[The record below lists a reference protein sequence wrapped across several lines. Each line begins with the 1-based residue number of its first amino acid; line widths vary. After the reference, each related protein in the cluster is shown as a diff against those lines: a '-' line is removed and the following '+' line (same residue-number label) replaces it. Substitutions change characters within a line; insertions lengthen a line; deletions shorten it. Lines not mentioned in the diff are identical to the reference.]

1 MPTKPLEKFRRK
13 LDSQRESDRSL
24 ADEKIQKII
33 SLAIVLALLVAT
45 PVTSA
50 SALRKLF
57 MTNSFLL

>member
-1 MPTKPLEKFRRK
+1 MQTKPLEKFRRK

-24 ADEKIQKII
+24 ADEKIQKI

-57 MTNSFLL
+57 MMNSFLL

>member
-1 MPTKPLEKFRRK
+1 MK
-13 LDSQRESDRSL
+13 
-24 ADEKIQKII
+24 KIQKII
-33 SLAIVLALLVAT
+33 SLTIVLALLVAT

>member
-1 MPTKPLEKFRRK
+1 MK
-13 LDSQRESDRSL
+13 
-24 ADEKIQKII
+24 KIQKII

-45 PVTSA
+45 LVTSA

>member
-1 MPTKPLEKFRRK
+1 MK
-13 LDSQRESDRSL
+13 
-24 ADEKIQKII
+24 KIQKII

-57 MTNSFLL
+57 MTTSFLL

>member
-1 MPTKPLEKFRRK
+1 MK
-13 LDSQRESDRSL
+13 
-24 ADEKIQKII
+24 KIQKII

-50 SALRKLF
+50 IALRKLLY